1 MDIAAPGRPAIT
13 ARYPA
18 GSASR
23 SGAFRSFR
31 PGSWGLPGVDF
42 FISHAGRDRAWA
54 EWVAWHLHDAGYTV
68 ELDTWD
74 WAAGDNFVTKMAAAL
89 DGAERV
95 VALFSPA
102 YFEPQRYTTDEWASA
117 FVHDEQQRPR
127 LLPLV
132 VEECE
137 PPQLLRPLIAQK
149 LFGLDEDQ
157 ARKALLDAARGP
169 KRPDGRPEFPP
180 SAQARGQEAGSRP
193 RVPGSPPAV
202 WNVPGRNSDFTG
214 RDGVLV
220 PLRER
225 LLSCKNTQ
233 VLHGIGGVGKTQ
245 LAIEYAHGF
254 AAGYDLVWWID
265 SERTGLISEQF
276 AALAVAAGL
285 VGTNT
290 DHTAAELAV
299 RKYFRENSRWL
310 LVFDNAEDPDAV
322 RPWLSG
328 AAGHVL
334 ITSRNPA
341 WNEIGTR
348 TEVQEFQR
356 QESIALLR
364 SRQPALADAEA
375 DRLADELGD
384 LPLALAQAG
393 GTLAETGLSVPEY
406 LRLLESRTNDVLNEK
421 PPSSYPTSLA
431 AAVRVSM
438 ERLAADEPA
447 AVALLQVCAMFAPE
461 PIPTGWLSKPEAL
474 PDELA
479 KVAGDPLAFGKL
491 VARIGRIGL
500 ARVGNATIRLHRLV
514 RSVIRDQLSVDRRNA
529 LHTSAEALLA
539 GVVPGSTEDPAA
551 WPEWARLLPH
561 LVEVDPATTE
571 NERLRSLACDAALY
585 LLRRGDVT
593 SAMPFVRRLY
603 ERWRDRIGPDDVH
616 TLTAANEVAH
626 SHFQLGEYHEA
637 HALIEDTLPR
647 WQENFGDNHVGT
659 LRSWN
664 DLAVI
669 LGKLGQYALACEA
682 QEAVWEKR
690 RYLLGEDH
698 PETLYAMTNLANVL
712 NSSDEELRARELH
725 ETAWG
730 KYRHVLGDDHPYVLR
745 AMNSL
750 ARALASTGEVLR
762 ARELCEEAWE
772 KSREMLGEEHPDVLD
787 LMANSAYVCEEL
799 GDFEE
804 ACRLWR
810 EAWQRYRRVL
820 GESHPDALLA
830 EANLGVALIRANRS
844 PQARPLLADVHE
856 RQRAIFGFDHPDVM
870 RTYSWLAIALYRVGK
885 VARARRVADTVMAGY
900 RRNFG
905 ENSYQMRQTVEH
917 LRPILQAKSRPAKRR

>member
-1 MDIAAPGRPAIT
+1 M
-13 ARYPA
+13 
-18 GSASR
+18 
-23 SGAFRSFR
+23 
-31 PGSWGLPGVDF
+31 DF

-54 EWVAWHLHDAGYTV
+54 EWVAWHLADAGYTV

-89 DGAERV
+89 DGAKRV
-95 VALFSPA
+95 VGLFSPA

-169 KRPDGRPEFPP
+169 QRPDGRPEFPP

-193 RVPGSPPAV
+193 RVPGHPPAV

-225 LLSCKNTQ
+225 LLSGKNTQ

-364 SRQPALADAEA
+364 SRQPGLADAEA

-406 LRLLESRTNDVLNEK
+406 LRLLASRTNDVLNEK

-479 KVAGDPLAFGKL
+479 EVAGDPLAFGKL

-514 RSVIRDQLSVDRRNA
+514 RSVIRDQPSVEQRDA
-529 LHTSAEALLA
+529 LHTSTEALL
-539 GVVPGSTEDPAA
+539 GEVTPGSPDDPVA

-561 LVEVDPATTE
+561 LVEVDPATTD

-603 ERWRDRIGPDDVH
+603 ERWRERIGPDDIY

-626 SHFQLGEYHEA
+626 SHYQLGEIHQAYV
-637 HALIEDTLPR
+637 LIEETLPR
-647 WQENFGDNHVGT
+647 WRANFGDDHIGT
-659 LRSWN
+659 LRSMS
-664 DLAVI
+664 DLSVI
-669 LGKLGQYALACEA
+669 LRKLGEYTAACEML
-682 QEAVWEKR
+682 EAAWEKHR
-690 RYLLGEDH
+690 RLRGEDD
-698 PETLYAMTNLANVL
+698 PETLRMQLNLATVL
-712 NSSDEELRARELH
+712 ARSLKELRSRQLN
-725 ETAWG
+725 ETVFE
-730 KYRHVLGDDHPYVLR
+730 KLRQVLGDDHPETLR
-745 AMNSL
+745 AMSSLASSL
-750 ARALASTGEVLR
+750 ARTGEAFR
-762 ARELCEEAWE
+762 AHELSKAAWD
-772 KSREMLGEEHPDVLD
+772 KRLKVLGEEHPAILD
-787 LMANSAYVCEEL
+787 SMANSAFVLEGL

-804 ACRLWR
+804 SYRLRR
-810 EAWQRYRRVL
+810 EVWQRQQRML
-820 GESHPDALLA
+820 GKNHPDTLVA
-830 EANLGVALIRANRS
+830 GTSYCGALISVHRPA
-844 PQARPLLADVHE
+844 QARPLLADLYK
-856 RQRAIFGFDHPDVM
+856 RQREIFGHDHPDVL
-870 RTYSWLAIALYRVGK
+870 RTYCLLAVALYKVGK
-885 VARARRVADTVMAGY
+885 VAHARHVADRAVAGY
-900 RRNFG
+900 RRRFG
-905 ENSYQMRQTVEH
+905 EGSQRVSRIEED
-917 LRPILQAKSRPAKRR
+917 LKPILNAKSRPSKRR

>member
-1 MDIAAPGRPAIT
+1 M
-13 ARYPA
+13 
-18 GSASR
+18 
-23 SGAFRSFR
+23 
-31 PGSWGLPGVDF
+31 DF

-54 EWVAWHLHDAGYTV
+54 EWVAWHLVDAGYTV

-89 DGAERV
+89 DDAERV

-169 KRPDGRPEFPP
+169 QRPDGRPEFPP

-193 RVPGSPPAV
+193 RVPGRPPAV

-225 LLSCKNTQ
+225 LLSGKNTQ

-364 SRQPALADAEA
+364 SRQPDLADAEA

-406 LRLLESRTNDVLNEK
+406 LRLLASRTNDVLNEK
-421 PPSSYPTSLA
+421 PPSSYSTSLA

-461 PIPTGWLSKPEAL
+461 PIPTGWLSRPEAL

-479 KVAGDPLAFGKL
+479 EVAGDPLAFGKL

-514 RSVIRDQLSVDRRNA
+514 QSVIRDQLSADRRKA
-529 LHTSAEALLA
+529 LRASAEALLA
-539 GVVPGSTEDPAA
+539 EVDPGSTEDPVA

-561 LVEVDPATTE
+561 LVETDPATTDS
-571 NERLRSLACDAALY
+571 ERLRSLACSAVLY

-603 ERWRDRIGPDDVH
+603 EQWRDRIGPDDIH

-626 SHFQLGEYHEA
+626 SQYLLGEYHEA

-647 WQENFGDNHVGT
+647 WQANFGDHAGT
-659 LRSWN
+659 LRSMSDFGVILDELGHRASACEVQETVLEKRCRHLGEDDPETLHSMTN
-664 DLAVI
+664 LANGLVRTGEEKRGLELHEAA
-669 LGKLGQYALACEA
+669 LGKLRQVLDDAHPYVLRSMTSLATALAAVGAVHRARALCDEA
-682 QEAVWEKR
+682 WVKR
-690 RYLLGEDH
+690 RDLLGEDH
-698 PETLYAMTNLANVL
+698 PDVL
-712 NSSDEELRARELH
+712 NSMDSA
-725 ETAWG
+725 AF
-730 KYRHVLGDDHPYVLR
+730 VLERL
-745 AMNSL
+745 
-750 ARALASTGEVLR
+750 GEV
-762 ARELCEEAWE
+762 
-772 KSREMLGEEHPDVLD
+772 
-787 LMANSAYVCEEL
+787 
-799 GDFEE
+799 EE
-804 ACRLWR
+804 ACRLRR
-810 EAWQRYRRVL
+810 EAWQRYVRVR
-820 GESHPDALLA
+820 GANHPYTLVAA
-830 EANLGVALIRANRS
+830 VHCGVDLIRVNRA
-844 PQARPLLADVHE
+844 PQARQLLADVHT
-856 RQRAIFGFDHPDVM
+856 RQRAIFGSDHPDVLQ
-870 RTYSWLAIALYRVGK
+870 TYSALALALHKVGK
-885 VARARRVADTVMAGY
+885 AARARHVAESAIAGY
-900 RRNFG
+900 RRKFG
-905 ENSYQMRQTVEH
+905 EGADQVRQAEEQ
-917 LRPILQAKSRPAKRR
+917 LKPILRSKPRPSKRR

>member
-1 MDIAAPGRPAIT
+1 M
-13 ARYPA
+13 
-18 GSASR
+18 
-23 SGAFRSFR
+23 
-31 PGSWGLPGVDF
+31 DF

-132 VEECE
+132 VAECE

-169 KRPDGRPEFPP
+169 QRPDGRPEFPP
-180 SAQARGQEAGSRP
+180 SAQARGQKAASRP

-225 LLSCKNTQ
+225 LLSGKNTQ

-254 AAGYDLVWWID
+254 AAGYDLVWWVD

-364 SRQPALADAEA
+364 SRQPGLADAEA

-406 LRLLESRTNDVLNEK
+406 LRLLASRTNDVLNEK

-479 KVAGDPLAFGKL
+479 EVAGDPLAFGKL

-500 ARVGNATIRLHRLV
+500 ARVGNATIRIHRLV
-514 RSVIRDQLSVDRRNA
+514 RSIIGDQLLADRRNA
-529 LHTSAEALLA
+529 LHASAEALLA
-539 GVVPGSTEDPAA
+539 EVDPGSTEDPGA

-561 LVEVDPATTE
+561 LVEMDPATTE
-571 NERLRSLACDAALY
+571 NERLRSLACGAALY

-603 ERWRDRIGPDDVH
+603 EQWRDRIGPDDIH

-626 SHFQLGEYHEA
+626 SHYQLGEFHKA

-647 WQENFGDNHVGT
+647 WQETFGDGVGT
-659 LRSWN
+659 LRSMN
-664 DLAVI
+664 DLGVI
-669 LGKLGQYALACEA
+669 LDELGEYRSACEVH
-682 QEAVWEKR
+682 QAVWEKR
-690 RYLLGEDH
+690 RQLLGEDD
-698 PETLYAMTNLANVL
+698 PETLQAMTNVAGALSNVGEF
-712 NSSDEELRARELH
+712 SRSRELYA
-725 ETAWG
+725 EALE
-730 KYRHVLGDDHPYVLR
+730 KFRQVLSDDHPYVLR
-745 AMNSL
+745 TMAWTAVVL
-750 ARALASTGEVLR
+750 ADVGEVLR

-772 KSREMLGEEHPDVLD
+772 KRRKIFGEEHPDVLD
-787 LMANSAYVCEEL
+787 SMTGTALVYDLLGEEEKA
-799 GDFEE
+799 F
-804 ACRLWR
+804 RLTR
-810 EAWQRYRRVL
+810 EAWQRFRRVL
-820 GESHPDALLA
+820 GESHPNVLLA
-830 EANLGVALIRANRS
+830 GANFGTYMIKVNRAS
-844 PQARPLLADVHE
+844 QARSLLADVYQ
-856 RQRAIFGFDHPDVM
+856 RQRKIFGVNHPNVLE
-870 RTYSWLAIALYRVGK
+870 TYSSLAVALFSVGK
-885 VARARRVADTVMAGY
+885 VARARHVADSVIAGY
-900 RRNFG
+900 RRRYG
-905 ENSYQMRQTVEH
+905 EGAYQVRQAEERLKPV
-917 LRPILQAKSRPAKRR
+917 LRTKSRPSKRR

>member
-1 MDIAAPGRPAIT
+1 M
-13 ARYPA
+13 
-18 GSASR
+18 
-23 SGAFRSFR
+23 
-31 PGSWGLPGVDF
+31 DF

-54 EWVAWHLHDAGYTV
+54 EWVAWHLVDAGYTV

-89 DGAERV
+89 DGSERV

-102 YFEPQRYTTDEWASA
+102 YFEPQRYTTDEWAAA
-117 FVHDEQQRPR
+117 FVHDEQQRSR

-169 KRPDGRPEFPP
+169 QRPDGRPEFPP
-180 SAQARGQEAGSRP
+180 SAQTGRQEAGSRP
-193 RVPGSPPAV
+193 RVPGRPPAV

-225 LLSCKNTQ
+225 LLSGKNTQ

-310 LVFDNAEDPDAV
+310 LVFDNAEEPAAV

-341 WNEIGTR
+341 WNEVGTR

-364 SRQPALADAEA
+364 SRQPDLADAEA

-406 LRLLESRTNDVLNEK
+406 LRLLASRTNDVLNEK
-421 PPSSYPTSLA
+421 PPSSYSTSLA

-461 PIPTGWLSKPEAL
+461 PIPTGWLNKPEAL

-479 KVAGDPLAFGKL
+479 AVAGDPLAFGKL
-491 VARIGRIGL
+491 VGRIGRIGL
-500 ARVGNATIRLHRLV
+500 ARVGNATIRIHRLV
-514 RSVIRDQLSVDRRNA
+514 RSVIRDQLSADRRNA
-529 LHTSAEALLA
+529 LRTSAEALLA
-539 GVVPGSTEDPAA
+539 EVEPGSTDDPMA

-561 LVEVDPATTE
+561 LVEADPATTG

-585 LLRRGDVT
+585 LLRRGDVA

-603 ERWRDRIGPDDVH
+603 EQWRERIGPDDIH

-626 SHFQLGEYHEA
+626 SHYQLGEFHKA
-637 HALIEDTLPR
+637 HVLIEDTLPR
-647 WQENFGDNHVGT
+647 WQENFGGDHVGT
-659 LRSWN
+659 LRSMN
-664 DLAVI
+664 DLGVI
-669 LGKLGQYALACEA
+669 RGELGEYGLSCETY
-682 QEAVWEKR
+682 EAVWGKR
-690 RYLLGEDH
+690 RHLLGEDD
-698 PETLYAMTNLANVL
+698 PETTFAMTNLANALIRVGL
-712 NSSDEELRARELH
+712 ESRARELH
-725 ETAWG
+725 ESAF
-730 KYRHVLGDDHPYVLR
+730 RQFRQALDDDHPYVLR
-745 AMNSL
+745 AKTSLATML
-750 ARALASTGEVLR
+750 ARAGEVRR

-772 KSREMLGEEHPDVLD
+772 KRREVLGEEHPDVL
-787 LMANSAYVCEEL
+787 NSMGTAAFVYAKL
-799 GDFEE
+799 GENE
-804 ACRLWR
+804 KACRLRR
-810 EAWQRYRRVL
+810 EAWQRLRQVL
-820 GESHPDALLA
+820 GENHPETL
-830 EANLGVALIRANRS
+830 VAASNFGRILIRVNRTA
-844 PQARPLLADVHE
+844 QARPLLADVHE
-856 RQRAIFGFDHPDVM
+856 RQRKIFGSDHPVVLE
-870 RTYSWLAIALYRVGK
+870 TYSFVAIALYKVGK
-885 VARARRVADTVMAGY
+885 VARARHVADSVMAAS
-900 RRNFG
+900 RRRFG
-905 ENSYQMRQTVEH
+905 EGTYQVRQAEER
-917 LRPILQAKSRPAKRR
+917 LKPILRTTPRPSKRR

>member
-1 MDIAAPGRPAIT
+1 M
-13 ARYPA
+13 
-18 GSASR
+18 
-23 SGAFRSFR
+23 
-31 PGSWGLPGVDF
+31 DF

-54 EWVAWHLHDAGYTV
+54 EWVAWHLADAGYTV

-95 VALFSPA
+95 VALFSAA

-169 KRPDGRPEFPP
+169 QRPDGRPEFPP

-193 RVPGSPPAV
+193 RVPGHPPAV

-225 LLSCKNTQ
+225 LLSGKNTQ

-310 LVFDNAEDPDAV
+310 LVFDNAEDPHAV

-364 SRQPALADAEA
+364 SRQPGLADAEA

-406 LRLLESRTNDVLNEK
+406 LRLLASRTNDVLNEK

-479 KVAGDPLAFGKL
+479 EVAGDPLAFGKL

-514 RSVIRDQLSVDRRNA
+514 RSVIRDQLSADRRNA
-529 LHTSAEALLA
+529 LHTSTEALLA
-539 GVVPGSTEDPAA
+539 EVDPGSTEDPAA

-561 LVEVDPATTE
+561 LVEVDPATTD

-603 ERWRDRIGPDDVH
+603 EQWRERIGPDDIH

-626 SHFQLGEYHEA
+626 SHYLLGEFHEA
-637 HALIEDTLPR
+637 HVLIEDTLPR
-647 WQENFGDNHVGT
+647 WQEEFGDDHLGT
-659 LRSWN
+659 LRSMN
-664 DLAVI
+664 DLGVI
-669 LGKLGQYALACEA
+669 LGELGDFGSSCDL

-690 RYLLGEDH
+690 RHLLGEDD
-698 PETLYAMTNLANVL
+698 PETLHAMENFANSL
-712 NSSDEELRARELH
+712 SDIGEELRSRELL
-725 ETAWG
+725 EVALE
-730 KYRHVLGDDHPYVLR
+730 KLRQALGDAHPYVLR
-745 AMNSL
+745 AMRDLAIAL
-750 ARALASTGEVLR
+750 ARTDADRRSR
-762 ARELCEEAWE
+762 DLCEEARSKCQE
-772 KSREMLGEEHPDVLD
+772 VLGEDHPDVVNAISVSSFVY
-787 LMANSAYVCEEL
+787 MKL
-799 GDFEE
+799 GENE
-804 ACRLWR
+804 KACQLRR
-810 EAWQRYRRVL
+810 EAWQRLRRIL
-820 GESHPDALLA
+820 GENHPDVLVSA
-830 EANLGVALIRANRS
+830 ANFGSALIAVNRA
-844 PQARPLLADVHE
+844 PQARPLLADVHR
-856 RQRAIFGFDHPDVM
+856 RQRAIFGADHPKVLQ
-870 RTYSWLAIALYRVGK
+870 TYSTLAIALYKVGK
-885 VARARRVADTVMAGY
+885 VARARHVADSVLAGF
-900 RRNFG
+900 RRGFG
-905 ENSYQMRQTVEH
+905 EGSYQVRQAENS
-917 LRPILQAKSRPAKRR
+917 LKPILRAKPRPSKRR